1 MILARRFFCRAFFR
15 LIEKSC
21 NVFLYNVKE
30 NLRAFDN
37 SLKMEIDKSFFCG
50 KRYDSSGDFVD
61 IRRKDFR
68 GLEQKSAIC
77 LRLRN
82 SVRFGEISIFRAR
95 IELNEERR
103 FYHSQKINAFFF
115 LPFTADFVAA
125 VFERHR
131 NSVRR
136 GPIRRLF
143 QPLSKSGQFLRHFFA
158 RVEISAHVHLFVLS
172 VPKRIILDY
181 HSNVII
187 NAHAHF
193 V

>member
-68 GLEQKSAIC
+68 GLEQKSAIR

-82 SVRFGEISIFRAR
+82 SVRFSEISIFRAR

-103 FYHSQKINAFFF
+103 FYLAKRKSQSESYLIQLWSDN
-115 LPFTADFVAA
+115 
-125 VFERHR
+125 
-131 NSVRR
+131 
-136 GPIRRLF
+136 
-143 QPLSKSGQFLRHFFA
+143 KSC
-158 RVEISAHVHLFVLS
+158 S
-172 VPKRIILDY
+172 LDM
-181 HSNVII
+181 SSQGKP
-187 NAHAHF
+187 
-193 V
+193 